1 MGPELIAAVIG
12 PVLGGVVSL
21 FLWQNKKNYE
31 FINSGFRNLDTTTNV
46 IERKLDDL
54 RYDVAKNYV
63 TNDDLMTHIKGEQEW
78 HQHMDCEVS
87 NIRKEISDVRNIIES
102 KDDNGTTR

>member
-1 MGPELIAAVIG
+1 MTPEILAAVIG

-31 FINSGFRNLDTTTNV
+31 FINSGFRSLDTTTNV

-54 RYDVAKNYV
+54 RFNVAKNYV
-63 TNDDLMTHIKGEQEW
+63 TNDDLANHIKSEEDW
-78 HQHMDCEVS
+78 HKHMDEQVLT
-87 NIRKEISDVRNIIES
+87 IRKEISDVRLIIETNQLE
-102 KDDNGTTR
+102 DNK